1 MAKLLLSGRMGRIA
15 SPGRFAGVV
24 GASRPSKVL
33 TVLPVDQTM
42 REMPSSIDEAKDLS
56 KRNGGVGVGLLHDGG
71 GTG

>member
-1 MAKLLLSGRMGRIA
+1 M
-15 SPGRFAGVV
+15 
-24 GASRPSKVL
+24 
-33 TVLPVDQTM
+33 VLPVDQTM